1 MTNELPKVIA
11 DYIAAANSSDV
22 EDVVACFSDTAIVH
36 DEGRERR
43 GRDAIRAWT
52 QETDRKYH
60 PKTEVLD
67 VVTVAADTVLVTGR
81 VSGTFPGSPLDLRYA
96 FTLEGDRIAR
106 LQIG

>member
-1 MTNELPKVIA
+1 M
-11 DYIAAANSSDV
+11 
-22 EDVVACFSDTAIVH
+22 ACFSDTAIVH

-81 VSGTFPGSPLDLRYA
+81 VSGTFPGSPVDLRYA
-96 FTLEGDRIAR
+96 FTLEGDKIAR